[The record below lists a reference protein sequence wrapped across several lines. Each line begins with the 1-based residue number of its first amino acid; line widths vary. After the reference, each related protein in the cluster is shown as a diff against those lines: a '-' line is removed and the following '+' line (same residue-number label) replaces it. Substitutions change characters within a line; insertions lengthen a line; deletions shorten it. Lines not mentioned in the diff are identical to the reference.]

1 MALPDQT
8 PGMRPRRTLGRQLD
22 VAARH
27 AFPAV
32 STIVLMLLAETP
44 FGFANQATLLPAITL
59 ACVYFWSLVRPA
71 AMPPPVVFMIGLL
84 LDLLGYLPL
93 GVGVLTLL
101 VVHGLVVRWRQ
112 VLTRQSFPTVWLVFA
127 GFSAGAAALSWTLT
141 ALLSFRPLSVGPAL
155 FQAVLTVA
163 LYPALAVLCIRA
175 HRTVANPDQA

>member
-1 MALPDQT
+1 MARADQT
-8 PGMRPRRTLGRQLD
+8 PGMRPRQTLGRQLD

-32 STIVLMLLAETP
+32 STVVLMLLAEAP
-44 FGFANQATLLPAITL
+44 FGFANQTALLPAITL
-59 ACVYFWSLVRPA
+59 ACVFFWSLVRPA
-71 AMPPPVVFMIGLL
+71 AMPPPVVFLIGLL

-101 VVHGLVVRWRQ
+101 VAHGVVVRWRP

-127 GFSAGAAALSWTLT
+127 GVSAGVAALTWTLT
-141 ALLSFRPLSVGPAL
+141 ALLSFRLFSAGPAL

-163 LYPALAVLCIRA
+163 LYPALAVLCVRA
-175 HRTVANPDQA
+175 HRTVADPDQA